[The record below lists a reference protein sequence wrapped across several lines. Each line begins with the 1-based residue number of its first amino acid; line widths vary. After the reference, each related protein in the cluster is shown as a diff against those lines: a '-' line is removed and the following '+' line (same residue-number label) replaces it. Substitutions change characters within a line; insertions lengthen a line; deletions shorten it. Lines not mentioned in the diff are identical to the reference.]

1 MKPNDLKEDKPK
13 NLIVRK
19 DLKEIGYN
27 KKVCGPH
34 KHPKLQSGSD
44 EFIVDWQI
52 PKSELSKRQTAKH

>member
-27 KKVCGPH
+27 KKLCGSH
-34 KHPKLQSGSD
+34 KYPKLQSGSG

-52 PKSELSKRQTAKH
+52 PKSEPPQKQTAKH